1 MADQMDVFSLTVQY
15 GLPLVMFFG
24 VLWLSLT
31 GKIVWRGS
39 HDEIVAA
46 LREVIETKEQRNAV
60 CAEERDRLF
69 DLALPAVRSL
79 EQGAEALKGVR
90 K

>member
-1 MADQMDVFSLTVQY
+1 MDVFSLTVQY

-24 VLWLSLT
+24 VIVLSMS
-31 GKIVWRGS
+31 GKIVWRKS

-46 LREVIETKEQRNAV
+46 LREVIAAKEKSNAV
-60 CAEERDRLF
+60 CTEERDRLF
-69 DLALPAVRSL
+69 NLALPAVRSL
-79 EQGAEALKGVR
+79 EQGAEALKSVR